1 MSTVD
6 VDTKPAVTS
15 LRSKDLLGIADLTPD
30 EINLILDTADAM
42 KEVGSRPIKKVPALR
57 GKTVVNLF
65 FEPSTRT
72 RASFELAAKRLR
84 ADVLNLDVNMSSRA
98 KGESI
103 MDTIFTLQ
111 AMQVDIF
118 VVRDASTGVPARIA
132 QQVAPH
138 VCVLNAGESD
148 VSHPT
153 QGLLDL
159 MTIQRHK
166 GDVRDVCVALVG
178 DVKHSRVARS
188 AHQALTKFD
197 VGELRLVGP
206 AELLPEDGEFEGA
219 KRATE
224 LADGI
229 RGADV
234 VMALRV
240 QRERFAE
247 LGDIPDP
254 QEYFRR
260 YGLTEERLSLARRD
274 AIVMHPGPMNR
285 GVEIESAVADGP
297 QSVIQEQVTHGVAI
311 RMAVLALIHRHI
323 DREARA

>member
-1 MSTVD
+1 MD
-6 VDTKPAVTS
+6 VDQLNERGELRHLIS
-15 LRSKDLLGIADLTPD
+15 LAELPRSHL
-30 EINLILDTADAM
+30 ELILEHASRYRTP
-42 KEVGSRPIKKVPALR
+42 VGRSAPRDNVLKGR
-57 GKTVVNLF
+57 TVANLF

-103 MDTIFTLQ
+103 IDTIFTLQ
-111 AMQVDIF
+111 AMQVDVF
-118 VVRDASTGVPARIA
+118 VVRDAGTGVPARIA
-132 QQVAPH
+132 QHVAPH

-159 MTIQRHK
+159 MTVQRHK
-166 GDVRDVCVALVG
+166 GDLANLCIAIVG
-178 DVKHSRVARS
+178 DIKHSRVARS
-188 AHQALTKFD
+188 AYQAFTKFD
-197 VGELRLVGP
+197 VGELRLVCPEELMPDADEFAGAVRRVDL
-206 AELLPEDGEFEGA
+206 AE
-219 KRATE
+219 
-224 LADGI
+224 GI
-229 RGADV
+229 EGADV

-240 QRERFAE
+240 QKERFAE

-260 YGLTEERLSLARRD
+260 FGLTQERLRLAKRN

-285 GVEIESAVADGP
+285 GVEIEGTVADGP
-297 QSVIQEQVTHGVAI
+297 QSVIQEQVTNGLAI

-323 DREARA
+323 AAVTGAP